1 VHHTTKKVAKVLH
14 HKAIKVAKKPILTK
28 VVKKVVFP
36 KLPAVKVVTHKTIVH
51 KPIHKLPAVKPIH
64 KTTIVHKV
72 VTHKKPLIV
81 KPHTATKKITI
92 THHKTA
98 THPKLVVKVPVVH
111 HTQHPAPA
119 AKPETHL
126 GVIFR
131 TIMHAVKGTLHK
143 VTTPITTMLTKAT
156 TLTTRT
162 TMKIVTPIHTKVV
175 HITKP
180 VVTKITSLLKPIT
193 VRVAKFKTCPFVDC
207 WALKTW
213 TARMKCLWRT
223 ECNIIHKIIGHVTL
237 L

>member
-1 VHHTTKKVAKVLH
+1 MTYLFYFI
-14 HKAIKVAKKPILTK
+14 AIKVAKKPILTK

-36 KLPAVKVVTHKTIVH
+36 KLPTVKVVTHKTIVH

-64 KTTIVHKV
+64 KTTTVHKV

-98 THPKLVVKVPVVH
+98 THPKLVIKVPVVH
-111 HTQHPAPA
+111 HKQHPVPAP

-143 VTTPITTMLTKAT
+143 GRKYFFIL
-156 TLTTRT
+156 
-162 TMKIVTPIHTKVV
+162 KIRDYESWPCYKHDLMSRLIELRSPWSSIGFSSTQDERN
-175 HITKP
+175 
-180 VVTKITSLLKPIT
+180 S
-193 VRVAKFKTCPFVDC
+193 FKC
-207 WALKTW
+207 
-213 TARMKCLWRT
+213 
-223 ECNIIHKIIGHVTL
+223 KIIKIRA
-237 L
+237 